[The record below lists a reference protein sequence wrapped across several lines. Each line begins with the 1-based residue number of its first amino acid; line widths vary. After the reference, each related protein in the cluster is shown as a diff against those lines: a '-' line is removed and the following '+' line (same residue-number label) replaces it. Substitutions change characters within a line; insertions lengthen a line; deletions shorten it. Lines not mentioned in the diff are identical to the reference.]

1 MKIGFVNQPFDT
13 LLPPY
18 QNSVGACT
26 YGVATSLKECDFVAY
41 GELNRNQ
48 GGDPESAHEKFRFLP
63 SSSID
68 RLLFRARTNL
78 AQFIQLSSPISTSG
92 LLFPQWGKRVAQDLA
107 KQRCDVVHVQHASQY
122 VPVIRAYNPTAKI
135 VLHLHAEWFSQSNPA
150 MLNRRIRHI
159 DLLTTVSNYIT
170 EKTRRQFPS
179 IADRCETAYNGI
191 ALAEFSREKDY
202 QNSARRLQKR
212 IVYAGAISPHK
223 GLHVLTDAMD
233 IVARQYQN
241 VQLDIVGPPSSYPV
255 EENFDMKN
263 RELLQTLAPFYP
275 RKGLTYLKSKLP
287 GRGLKV
293 DAYQSFLFSKLTDV
307 TATRV
312 NFLGMVPRHEL
323 INHYY
328 DADVFVFPSIWDE
341 GFGLPPVEAMA
352 AGVPVVASKSGAVT
366 ETVVHGNT
374 GFLVE
379 KNAPQA
385 LAEAILKLL
394 RSDGL
399 REQMGRAGRR
409 RALCHFTWEAAAA
422 SMRDRYRRLCG

>member
-1 MKIGFVNQPFDT
+1 
-13 LLPPY
+13 
-18 QNSVGACT
+18 
-26 YGVATSLKECDFVAY
+26 
-41 GELNRNQ
+41 
-48 GGDPESAHEKFRFLP
+48 
-63 SSSID
+63 
-68 RLLFRARTNL
+68 
-78 AQFIQLSSPISTSG
+78 
-92 LLFPQWGKRVAQDLA
+92 
-107 KQRCDVVHVQHASQY
+107 
-122 VPVIRAYNPTAKI
+122 
-135 VLHLHAEWFSQSNPA
+135 
-150 MLNRRIRHI
+150 
-159 DLLTTVSNYIT
+159 
-170 EKTRRQFPS
+170 
-179 IADRCETAYNGI
+179 
-191 ALAEFSREKDY
+191 
-202 QNSARRLQKR
+202 
-212 IVYAGAISPHK
+212 
-223 GLHVLTDAMD
+223 MD